1 LAPAKDKPKIVG
13 NCVATWAPIK
23 LFSCRGGGG
32 AQERETRGTGRG
44 ERSLDTLRQDDSGA
58 KPYRSIEGD
67 ASTGLLIVCDHAE
80 NTIPEAYGTLG
91 LKAPDLHRHIAYD
104 LGAAAIAE
112 RLAEALGAPAILSRF
127 SRLLIDPN
135 RGLDDPTLVMQISDG
150 LIVPGNAGLALTE
163 VETRIERY
171 YQPYHQAIEHAVET
185 AVALGKPPVIVSIHS
200 FTQAWKGVVRP
211 WEVGV
216 LWDKDPRLALP
227 LLAAL
232 RAIPGI
238 EVGDN
243 VPYSGQLKGDTL
255 YRHGTA
261 RGLAHALVEV
271 RQDLILGPEGQA
283 EWAMRLAHV
292 LRKVLSD
299 AGSALHA
306 IELHGSLTDEARR
319 ASIAQRPNRKGPAV
333 MDEKTRI
340 ELEAAAFRRLVEHL
354 RARSD
359 VQNIDLMELAGFC
372 RNCLATWYQEA
383 ATAKGIPLSKE
394 EAREIV
400 YGMAYEEWRAK
411 FQTEAPAKPRQ
422 RTG

>member
-1 LAPAKDKPKIVG
+1 L
-13 NCVATWAPIK
+13 
-23 LFSCRGGGG
+23 
-32 AQERETRGTGRG
+32 
-44 ERSLDTLRQDDSGA
+44 GA
-58 KPYRSIEGD
+58 KPYRSIDGD
-67 ASTGLLIVCDHAE
+67 PSTGLLILCDHAE

-104 LGAAAIAE
+104 LGIGAVAV
-112 RLAEALGAPAILSRF
+112 RLAETLGAPAILSRF

-150 LIVPGNAGLALTE
+150 LVVPGNVGLGPDE
-163 VETRIERY
+163 VEARIERY
-171 YQPYHQAIEHAVET
+171 YRPYHRAVER
-185 AVALGKPPVIVSIHS
+185 AVEAAIALGKPPVIVSMHS
-200 FTQAWKGVVRP
+200 FTQAWKGVGRP
-211 WEVGV
+211 WAVGV

-292 LRKVLSD
+292 LRGVLSD
-299 AGSALHA
+299 VGGALHA
-306 IELHGSLTDEARR
+306 IELQGSLTDEARR
-319 ASIAQRPNRKGPAV
+319 ASIAQWPNRKGPAV
-333 MDEKTRI
+333 MDEKTKI

-354 RARSD
+354 RERTD
-359 VQNIDLMELAGFC
+359 VQNIGLMELAGFC

-383 ATAKGIPLSKE
+383 AAAKGVPLSKE

-400 YGMAYEEWRAK
+400 YGMPYEEWKAK
-411 FQTEAPAKPRQ
+411 FQTEGPGKPRQ